1 MNNPTEKRFETH
13 IENALLKQGYLS
25 LSSNE
30 YDKTL
35 CLIPNEVIGFLKRT
49 QPKDW
54 AKLETHYGVDAENKL
69 LKRLNKEISDRGTID
84 VLRNGIRDLNA
95 KFKLVYFEPKSGLNE
110 EHLRWF
116 KENQLSV
123 IRQLFYSHKN
133 QNSID
138 MVLFVNGIP
147 ILTMELKNKLTNQNI
162 IHSQNQYKKDRND
175 QSEPLLKFQRCLV
188 HFCVDDDRVSMT
200 TQLRGDKTYF
210 LPYNKDIE
218 NPINPNG
225 YRTHYLWEE
234 ILTPISLFDIM
245 ENFVHLS
252 EEKEKEWDGTK
263 GKIVEKTKSLLV
275 FPRYHQLDVIRKLR
289 EKVVEEG
296 SGHYFLIQ
304 HTTGAGKSYSIG
316 WLAHMLTSLY
326 RTKNDTKRIF
336 DTIIVITD
344 RKVLDKQLQYTI
356 SQLEQTSGVVNNVD
370 KSSAQLMDYLERG
383 KDIIITTIQKF
394 PVISDKI
401 STLKSKT
408 FAIIV
413 DEVHSSQSG
422 ETSKHLKKTISHN
435 EDVLETE
442 EELDYEDLIREEI
455 KSRGKQDN
463 LSFFGFTG
471 TPKNKTLE
479 LFGRKDDNGIYRS
492 FHTYSM
498 KQSISEGFTLDVL
511 QNYTTYKRWF
521 KLVQKNGE
529 DQQLPEGKV
538 KKEMI
543 SFVDSHT
550 ETISQKVSIILD
562 QFINKTSKTILG
574 RGRAMVIVRSR
585 FHCVLFQQELKSQ
598 MKAKNLSYSC
608 LVAFSGTIHHN
619 GRDFTEDV
627 LNQENGL
634 ENKISIAEAFK
645 DPKYRILIVSNKFQT
660 GFDEPLLHSMFV
672 DKKLNGVQCV
682 QTLSR
687 LNRTTSNKD
696 NTFILDFVNDV
707 EDIVNS
713 FQPFYT
719 STIMAGETDPNKLYG
734 IETKLKSFHLFTP
747 NDINDF
753 CKIFYDEKI
762 TTDER
767 LQPILNDVVGKWEDL
782 EQDKQQDFKTT
793 TSSYLKMYAYIS
805 QIFSFEDIELEKMY
819 VFLKYVY
826 KKFPPPG
833 NERLNIFDAIDLDAL
848 RIQKIAEHKLSLE
861 DRIGEIEPLSA
872 EGGGKILEEA
882 LDFLSEILEK
892 INKTFGMELSE
903 EHKISVRK
911 VSEQVFESEELKK
924 VMSGDNSEQ
933 NKKKKVEEI
942 LIRTLLG
949 YVNNQFDFYK
959 KMENPQMVNL
969 LTNMIYNNFY
979 QRNNLF

>member
-1 MNNPTEKRFETH
+1 MNNPTEKRFEAH
-13 IENALLKQGYLS
+13 IETSLIQQGYS
-25 LSSNE
+25 TIPSNE

-54 AKLETHYGVDAENKL
+54 AKLENHYGGDAETKI
-69 LKRLNKEISDRGTID
+69 LKRINIEIANRGTID
-84 VLRNGIRDLNA
+84 VLRTGIKDLNA
-95 KFKLVYFEPKSGLNE
+95 RFNLVYFEPKSGLNQ
-110 EHLRWF
+110 EHLRLF

-123 IRQLFYSHKN
+123 VRQLFYSNKN
-133 QNSID
+133 KNSMD

-147 ILTMELKNKLTNQNI
+147 IITMELKNKLTNQNI

-175 QSEPLLKFQRCLV
+175 QTEPILKFQRCLV

-234 ILTPISLFDIM
+234 ILSPLSLFDIM

-252 EEKEKEWDGTK
+252 EEKEKEWDAIK
-263 GKIVEKTKSLLV
+263 EKIVEKTKSLLV

-289 EKVVEEG
+289 SKVVEEG
-296 SGHYFLIQ
+296 PGHYYLIQ

-316 WLAHMLTSLY
+316 WLAHMLSSLY

-344 RKVLDKQLQYTI
+344 RKILDKQLQYTI
-356 SQLEQTSGVVNNVD
+356 SQLEQTSGVVNKVD
-370 KSSAQLMDYLERG
+370 KNSAQLMEYLENG

-422 ETSKHLKKTISHN
+422 ETSKHLKKTISQN
-435 EDVLETE
+435 EDKEETE
-442 EELDYEDLIREEI
+442 EEMDYEDIIREEI

-463 LSFFGFTG
+463 ISFFGFTG

-479 LFGRKDDNGIYRS
+479 LFGRKDENGIYRS

-543 SFVDSHT
+543 NFVDSHS

-585 FHCVLFQQELKSQ
+585 YHCVLFQQELKSQ

-608 LVAFSGTIHHN
+608 LVAFSGTISHN
-619 GRDFTEDV
+619 GREFTEDV

-634 ENKISIAEAFK
+634 DNKVSIAEGFK

-660 GFDEPLLHSMFV
+660 GFDEPLLQAMFV
-672 DKKLNGVQCV
+672 DKILNGVQCV

-767 LQPILNDVVGKWEDL
+767 LQPILNEVVIKWKDL
-782 EQDKQQDFKTT
+782 ELDKQQEFKIT

-805 QIFSFEDIELEKMY
+805 QIFSFEDIELEKLY

-826 KKFPPPG
+826 KKLPLPD
-833 NERLNIFDAIDLDAL
+833 NERLNIFDAIDLDSL

-892 INKTFGMELSE
+892 INKTFGMELTEDNKLNLEKVFKQMHNSE
-903 EHKISVRK
+903 NLI
-911 VSEQVFESEELKK
+911 K
-924 VMSGDNSEQ
+924 VMVGDNSEQ
-933 NKKKKVEEI
+933 NKKMKIEEI
-942 LIRTLLG
+942 YKNEILSF
-949 YVNNQFDFYK
+949 VNNHIEFYK
-959 KMENPQMVNL
+959 EMDKPQMVNL
-969 LTNMIYNNFY
+969 LTNMFYNNF
-979 QRNNLF
+979 QQKNNLF

>member
-1 MNNPTEKRFETH
+1 MNNPTEKRFEAH
-13 IENALLKQGYLS
+13 IEASLIQQGYS
-25 LSSNE
+25 TIASNE

-54 AKLETHYGVDAENKL
+54 AKLETHYGSDAETKI
-69 LKRLNKEISDRGTID
+69 LKRINIEIANRGTIN
-84 VLRNGIRDLNA
+84 VLRTGIKDLNA
-95 KFKLVYFEPKSGLNE
+95 RFNLVYFEPKSGLNQ
-110 EHLRWF
+110 EHLRLF

-123 IRQLFYSHKN
+123 VRQLFYSNKN
-133 QNSID
+133 KNSMD
-138 MVLFVNGIP
+138 MVLFINGIP
-147 ILTMELKNKLTNQNI
+147 IITMELKNKLTNQNI
-162 IHSQNQYKKDRND
+162 IHSQNQYKRDRND
-175 QSEPLLKFQRCLV
+175 QTEPILRFQRCLV

-234 ILTPISLFDIM
+234 ILSPLSLFDIM

-252 EEKEKEWDGTK
+252 EEKEKEWDAIK
-263 GKIVEKTKSLLV
+263 EKIVEKTKSLLV

-289 EKVVEEG
+289 SKVVEEG
-296 SGHYFLIQ
+296 PGHYYLIQ

-316 WLAHMLTSLY
+316 WLAHMLSSLY

-344 RKVLDKQLQYTI
+344 RKILDKQLQYTI
-356 SQLEQTSGVVNNVD
+356 SQLEQTSGVVNKVD
-370 KSSAQLMDYLERG
+370 KNSAQLMEYLENG

-435 EDVLETE
+435 EDKEETE
-442 EELDYEDLIREEI
+442 EEMDYEDIIREEI

-463 LSFFGFTG
+463 ISFFGFTG

-479 LFGRKDDNGIYRS
+479 LFGRKDENGIYRS

-543 SFVDSHT
+543 NFVDSHT

-562 QFINKTSKTILG
+562 QFINKTSKTISG
-574 RGRAMVIVRSR
+574 EGRAMVVVRSR
-585 FHCVLFQQELKSQ
+585 YHCVLFQQELKSQ
-598 MKAKNLSYSC
+598 MKAKNLSYTC
-608 LVAFSGTIHHN
+608 LVAFSGSINHN
-619 GRDFTEDV
+619 GRDFTEDL

-634 ENKISIAEAFK
+634 DNKVSIAEGFK

-660 GFDEPLLHSMFV
+660 GFDEPLLQAMFV
-672 DKKLNGVQCV
+672 DKILNGVQCV

-782 EQDKQQDFKTT
+782 EQDKQQEFKTT

-848 RIQKIAEHKLSLE
+848 RIQKIA
-861 DRIGEIEPLSA
+861 
-872 EGGGKILEEA
+872 
-882 LDFLSEILEK
+882 
-892 INKTFGMELSE
+892 
-903 EHKISVRK
+903 
-911 VSEQVFESEELKK
+911 
-924 VMSGDNSEQ
+924 
-933 NKKKKVEEI
+933 
-942 LIRTLLG
+942 
-949 YVNNQFDFYK
+949 
-959 KMENPQMVNL
+959 
-969 LTNMIYNNFY
+969 
-979 QRNNLF
+979 